1 MAKLYILP
9 FDHRSSFSRDILGI
23 ENPDKDSK
31 ELIKRFKNIIFEGLL
46 LSMTTRKDKSSFAV
60 LVDEEYGK
68 EVLER
73 AKENKVKICIPVE
86 KSGEELLK
94 LEYGKKFGEHIKKYD
109 PQYVKVLIRY
119 NPGNIKGNKKQ
130 LSTLSEVS
138 AFCRENGYKTIIELL
153 VPPTADD
160 LVNCKDKETY
170 DKTLRIEKT
179 CLSIRE
185 IKACCKPDIWK
196 LEGFDKKEWVEII
209 KETKGSKIIMLGRG
223 EDSTKV
229 RKWLK
234 DASAFKEIIGFAIG
248 RTIFLDAIKDF
259 HSGKI
264 SEDKAIKT
272 ISRKFLSFVDNW
284 EKYGEKDI

>member
-9 FDHRSSFSRDILGI
+9 FDHRSSFSKDILGM
-23 ENPDKDSK
+23 ENPDKEGK
-31 ELIKRFKNIIFEGLL
+31 ELIKKFKDIIFDGLL
-46 LSMTTRKDKSSFAV
+46 LSMENRKDKSSFSV
-60 LVDEEYGK
+60 LVDEEYGHK
-68 EVLER
+68 VLER
-73 AKENKVKICIPVE
+73 AKNSKVKICIPVE

-119 NPGNIKGNKKQ
+119 NPANIKGNKKQ
-130 LSTLSEVS
+130 LSVLSEIS
-138 AFCRENGYKTIIELL
+138 TFCRENGYKTIIELL
-153 VPPTADD
+153 VPPTPED
-160 LVNCKDKETY
+160 LTLCKDKETY

-179 CLSIRE
+179 CQSIKE

-196 LEGFDKKEWVEII
+196 LEGFDKKGWAEIV

-229 RKWLK
+229 KKWLK

-248 RTIFLDAIKDF
+248 RTVFLEAVKDF
-259 HSGKI
+259 HAGKI
-264 SEDKAIKT
+264 DENKAVKN
-272 ISRKFLSFVDNW
+272 ISKKFLSFVDNW
-284 EKYGEKDI
+284 EKYGEKNI